1 MQATSGEQS
10 IVDIGL
16 TSKVNKKII
25 LSILTAHAASGCNTI
40 APQKRWKKQLK
51 LLGNTEACI
60 DEAVN
65 KWILN
70 K

>member
-40 APQKRWKKQLK
+40 APQKR
-51 LLGNTEACI
+51 
-60 DEAVN
+60 
-65 KWILN
+65 
-70 K
+70 